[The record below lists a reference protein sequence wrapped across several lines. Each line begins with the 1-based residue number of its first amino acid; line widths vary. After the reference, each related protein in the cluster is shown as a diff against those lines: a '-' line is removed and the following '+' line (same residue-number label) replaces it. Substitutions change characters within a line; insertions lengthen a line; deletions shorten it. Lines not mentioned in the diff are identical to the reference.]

1 MSINREIYQCARLLI
16 DKYGEDGA
24 IDHCD
29 RRIVHHV
36 DEQDTDGVDVWKGTP
51 GLYLH
56 PSIMSA
62 MRGLRRRFQRNFHN
76 QKFDVRLY
84 GPQQK

>member
-36 DEQDTDGVDVWKGTP
+36 DEQDTDGVDVWKGIRAALKDFLDDAP
-51 GLYLH
+51 G
-56 PSIMSA
+56 P
-62 MRGLRRRFQRNFHN
+62 
-76 QKFDVRLY
+76 DVMVH
-84 GPQQK
+84 